1 MSFQQALIV
10 LTLLGFMCYV
20 RVHSTDVTSL
30 EDIDKRTNETNINVN
45 NGLQMS
51 PWGRNMLTN
60 WLLPRNNSA
69 RFGVNTSN
77 STIQAIRQ
85 LRFTPMNA
93 VLSSFIYSLS
103 VVPLFLALTSVFTP
117 APHGMF
123 FLLPLSFSFQ
133 VSL

>member
-1 MSFQQALIV
+1 MSLQQALIV
-10 LTLLGFMCYV
+10 LTLFGFMCHA
-20 RVHSTDVTSL
+20 HSTNVTSL
-30 EDIDKRTNETNINVN
+30 EDIDNSTSINVT
-45 NGLQMS
+45 NGLQVGQA
-51 PWGRNMLTN
+51 WGRNMFTN
-60 WLLPRNNSA
+60 WLLPRNSSA

-77 STIQAIRQ
+77 STGNFVRQ

-123 FLLPLSFSFQ
+123 A
-133 VSL
+133 